1 MRETT
6 SRREEECKEGVSSSG
21 WGQQHRK
28 HCQHTYDGSLE
39 HQEGVFF
46 FFFFFLGTQVLISWL
61 VRFE

>member
-6 SRREEECKEGVSSSG
+6 SRREEECKDGVSFSG

-39 HQEGVFF
+39 HQEGVF
-46 FFFFFLGTQVLISWL
+46 LRNASSHILACTL
-61 VRFE
+61 